1 MTQKLPRTKSVA
13 RTAKAALRTDDAA
26 RKKSLDSFQNL
37 PQNFG
42 VGGNNPMSTATYGFN
57 PITRNRTLLEW
68 AYRGSW
74 MAGAVI
80 DAIADDM
87 TREAIELKGDVDA
100 EDQEALEQAATS
112 MGIWSAINDGV
123 KWSRLY
129 GGAIVVM
136 LIDGQDPSTPLRL
149 QTIRKGQFRGL
160 LTLDRWQCEPS
171 LNDLVTEM
179 GPFMGLPKFYTVT
192 ANAPAMS
199 MMKIHYSRV
208 IRMEGIRLPYW
219 QRVMENMW
227 GISVLERMY
236 DRMIA
241 FDSATTG
248 AAQLVYKAYIR
259 TYKVENMRELVAA
272 GGDALTGFVKYV
284 EMMKAFQGPEGITLM
299 DSKDEFEGVSHT
311 AFSGLADILGS
322 FAEQVSASAEIPLV
336 RLFGQSPKG
345 FSTGETDMR
354 NYYDKV
360 HQKQK
365 KDLHVGVNMIYHVMA
380 ISEGLSLHKSV
391 TIKFKPLWQMSAKE
405 KAEIAASITSAVTS
419 AEGTGLVDKPTA
431 LRELK
436 KSAEETGTWGAITD
450 KLIKEAEKEAAEL
463 PLPEDG
469 EGVPGGANGAT
480 GGANGATGGA
490 TGTAKPQ
497 AVAGKAAGPSKPQ
510 SNDPGEAGG
519 E

>member
-1 MTQKLPRTKSVA
+1 MTQKLPRTKSIA
-13 RTAKAALRTDDAA
+13 RLSKSAIKTDDAA
-26 RKKSLDSFQNL
+26 RKKSMDSFQNL

-42 VGGNNPMSTATYGFN
+42 VGANNPMTTATYGFN

-80 DAIADDM
+80 DSVADDM
-87 TREAIELKGDVDA
+87 TREGVEFKGDIDA
-100 EDQEALEQAATS
+100 EDQEALAQAATS
-112 MGIWSAINDGV
+112 LGIWNAINDGV

-136 LIDGQDPSTPLRL
+136 LIDGQDTSTPLRM
-149 QTIRKGQFRGL
+149 QSVRKGQFRGL
-160 LTLDRWQCEPS
+160 LTLDRWMLEPS

-179 GPFMGLPKFYTVT
+179 GPHLGCPKFYTVT
-192 ANAPAMS
+192 ANAPALS

-208 IRMEGIRLPYW
+208 IRLEGIKLPYW
-219 QRVMENMW
+219 QRIMENMW

-236 DRMIA
+236 DRMVA

-259 TYKVENMRELVAA
+259 TYKVEGMRELVAA
-272 GGDALTGFVKYV
+272 GGDAYAGFIKYI
-284 EMMKAFQGPEGITLM
+284 EMMRSLQGVEGMTVM

-322 FAEQVSASAEIPLV
+322 FGEQVAAASEICLV

-345 FSTGETDMR
+345 FSTGETDLR
-354 NYYDKV
+354 NYYDRV
-360 HQKQK
+360 HQKQV

-380 ISEGLSLHKSV
+380 LSEGVTLHKSV
-391 TIKFKPLWQMSAKE
+391 SIKFKPLWQMSAKE
-405 KAEIAASITSAVTS
+405 KAEIASSITSAVTS
-419 AEGTGLVDKPTA
+419 AEGVGLVDKPTA

-436 KSAEETGTWGAITD
+436 QSAEETGVWGSITD
-450 KLIKEAEKEAAEL
+450 KLIKEAEAEPP

-469 EGVPGGANGAT
+469 VAAPGAPAA
-480 GGANGATGGA
+480 GGKA
-490 TGTAKPQ
+490 PPVQ
-497 AVAGKAAGPSKPQ
+497 GKAAGPSKPA
-510 SNDPGEAGG
+510 SADPGAAGS

>member
-13 RTAKAALRTDDAA
+13 RAAKTALRTDDAA

-42 VGGNNPMSTATYGFN
+42 VGANNPMTTATYGFN

-80 DAIADDM
+80 DSIADDM
-87 TREAIELKGDVDA
+87 TREGIELKGDVDA

-112 MGIWSAINDGV
+112 MGIWNAINDGV

-171 LNDLVTEM
+171 LNDLVTEL

-236 DRMIA
+236 DRMVA

-272 GGDALTGFVKYV
+272 GGDALAGFVKYV
-284 EMMKAFQGPEGITLM
+284 EMMKQFQGPEGITLM

-322 FAEQVSASAEIPLV
+322 FSEQVSASAEIPLV

-365 KDLHVGVNMIYHVMA
+365 KELHVGVNLIYHVMA
-380 ISEGLSLHKSV
+380 ISEGVNLHKSV
-391 TIKFKPLWQMSAKE
+391 STKFKPLWQMSAKE
-405 KAEIAASITSAVTS
+405 KAEIASSVTSAVTS
-419 AEGTGLVDKPTA
+419 AEGTGLIDKPTA

-436 KSAEETGTWGAITD
+436 RSAEETGVWGSITD
-450 KLIKEAEKEAAEL
+450 KIITDAENEPP

-469 EGVPGGANGAT
+469 VTAGPGAPA
-480 GGANGATGGA
+480 AGA
-490 TGTAKPQ
+490 TGTAKATAKAT
-497 AVAGKAAGPSKPQ
+497 AVAGKAAGPSKPE
-510 SNDPGEAGG
+510 SSDPGNAGD

>member
-1 MTQKLPRTKSVA
+1 MTQKLPRTKSVQRAATSA
-13 RTAKAALRTDDAA
+13 RKTDDAQ

-42 VGGNNPMSTATYGFN
+42 VGANNPMTTATYGFN

-87 TREAIELKGDVDA
+87 TREGVELKGDIAA
-100 EDQEALEQAATS
+100 EDQEALQQAATS
-112 MGIWSAINDGV
+112 LGVWSAINDGV

-129 GGAIVVM
+129 GGAIIVM

-160 LTLDRWQCEPS
+160 LTLDRWMVEPS

-179 GPFMGLPKFYTVT
+179 GPFMGQPKFYSVT
-192 ANAPAMS
+192 ANSPAMS

-219 QRVMENMW
+219 QRIMENMW
-227 GISVLERMY
+227 GLSVLERMY

-259 TYKVENMRELVAA
+259 TYKVESMRELVAA
-272 GGDALTGFVKYV
+272 GGDALAGFVKYV
-284 EMMKAFQGPEGITLM
+284 EMMKSFQGVEGITLM
-299 DSKDEFEGVSHT
+299 DSKDEFEGVTHT

-322 FAEQVSASAEIPLV
+322 FSEQVSASAEIPLV

-360 HQKQK
+360 HQKQEK
-365 KDLHVGVNMIYHVMA
+365 ELKVGVNMIYHVMA
-380 ISEGLSLHKSV
+380 LSEGITVHKSV
-391 TIKFKPLWQMSAKE
+391 QIEFKPLWQMSAKE
-405 KAEIAASITSAVTS
+405 KAEIASSITSAVTS
-419 AEGTGLVDKPTA
+419 AEGTGLIDKPTA

-436 KSAEETGTWGAITD
+436 KSAEETGVWGSITD
-450 KLIKEAEKEAAEL
+450 NLITEAENEPP
-463 PLPEDG
+463 PLPEDDA
-469 EGVPGGANGAT
+469 PGAANGA
-480 GGANGATGGA
+480 AGGA
-490 TGTAKPQ
+490 TGTAKGTP
-497 AVAGKAAGPSKPQ
+497 VVGKAAGPSKPE
-510 SNDPGEAGG
+510 SNDPGNAGG